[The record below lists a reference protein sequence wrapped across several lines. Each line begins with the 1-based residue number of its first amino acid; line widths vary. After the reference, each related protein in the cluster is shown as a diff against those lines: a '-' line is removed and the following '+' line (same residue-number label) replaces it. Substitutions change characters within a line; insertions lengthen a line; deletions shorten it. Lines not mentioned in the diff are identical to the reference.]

1 MSAANATATTS
12 SAGTGAG
19 IGGATLGPTTIALL
33 LVRLLAP
40 VLLRQ
45 MARECRGR
53 RSRRH
58 YQYQLQRTQV
68 RAPAHR
74 RWRCTT
80 ASTTIPAW
88 MPPPGRGEC
97 AATATPIRPGSSS
110 AGPAPAPP
118 ALPWTATRGGFG
130 AWRIRPASATLL
142 RRQIKGR
149 SAAHVGRR
157 TYNSEGTLALY
168 PGERQTARRSPR
180 RIRFVGTRPPWQNR
194 GRTG

>member
-1 MSAANATATTS
+1 MAVPLSAQPRWA
-12 SAGTGAG
+12 
-19 IGGATLGPTTIALL
+19 LLL

-58 YQYQLQRTQV
+58 YQCQLQRAQV
-68 RAPAHR
+68 RAPAHRRPRPPR

-88 MPPPGRGEC
+88 MPPLGRGEC
-97 AATATPIRPGSSS
+97 ATTATPIRPGSSS

-149 SAAHVGRR
+149 SAAHVGR
-157 TYNSEGTLALY
+157 YNSEGTLALY
-168 PGERQTARRSPR
+168 LLGERQTARRM
-180 RIRFVGTRPPWQNR
+180 PW
-194 GRTG
+194 